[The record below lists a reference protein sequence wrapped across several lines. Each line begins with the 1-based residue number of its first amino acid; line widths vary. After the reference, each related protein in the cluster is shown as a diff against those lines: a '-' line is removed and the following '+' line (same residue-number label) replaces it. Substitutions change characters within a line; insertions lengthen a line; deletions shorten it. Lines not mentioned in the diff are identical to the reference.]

1 VDAKGSANGVAAGLT
16 LAPQEGQKREVGS
29 NCFPQREQNMGVLQ
43 KRSLFL
49 HMSNNSR
56 GENKK
61 RDFWGNLR
69 TKVDVYA
76 SYWTTGVEMVDLIC
90 MCASFRRAS
99 RTLTQMYDTELRR
112 EGLRATQFTILQA
125 LTLAGGITQGRLG
138 GILAI
143 DSTTLTRTLKIMQR
157 EGWVS
162 MQRGEDRREWRLGLT
177 KQGEAM
183 YKRALPSWERTQ
195 RRLRKRV
202 GNEEWEQLMKLT
214 NGLAHVVAEG
224 GEQ

>member
-1 VDAKGSANGVAAGLT
+1 
-16 LAPQEGQKREVGS
+16 
-29 NCFPQREQNMGVLQ
+29 
-43 KRSLFL
+43 
-49 HMSNNSR
+49 
-56 GENKK
+56 
-61 RDFWGNLR
+61 
-69 TKVDVYA
+69 
-76 SYWTTGVEMVDLIC
+76 MVDLTC
-90 MCASFRRAS
+90 MCASFRRTS
-99 RTLTQMYDTELRR
+99 RALTQIYDTELRR

-177 KQGEAM
+177 KEGEAM
-183 YKRALPSWERTQ
+183 YKRALPAWERTQ
-195 RRLRKRV
+195 RRLRKRI

-214 NGLAHVVAEG
+214 NGLAHVVTEG